1 MQLLQRKDYRFSFFD
16 GMCAHVYGTLISGV
30 FLTGFALYL
39 HLSEFM
45 IGLLAAIPALVTLFQ
60 LPGSYYICR
69 NGGRKKVAYR
79 AAAAARLLWLPL
91 LAVGLLPV
99 WGQTASGI
107 LFVAIYLVSHAFAQV
122 SYLAWIS
129 WTSDLVPDE
138 IRGTFFGKRNMLCG
152 IAGMA
157 AVLIFGNLVDIF
169 KQQLGRSDLAVAVP
183 ILAAVIFG
191 MLSLHYMNR
200 ISESAPAPEP
210 ANGVLQKLAGPF
222 KEMNFRRFLVF
233 AFSWNFSIFF
243 AAPFF
248 ALYYLRD
255 LNYSYGFVAL
265 LTTVGA
271 VLDLVGMRVWGSI
284 SDRVKNK
291 AVIRLAG
298 WGVVFLPALWVV
310 VRPADVL
317 IPIMLQ
323 VVSGGFWSG
332 VNLCTHNLLL
342 RLSPQA
348 GKVWFISA
356 YSIIAGLGAAL
367 APIIGGVLLTVLST
381 RLPASP
387 AGGLIPLHYIFI
399 ASTVMRILS
408 LQLLARV
415 REPQENSLRQM
426 LISIGSFGRPN
437 PVLRLHAALRPF
449 LLRSLRRTG
458 K

>member
-1 MQLLQRKDYRFSFFD
+1 MQLLHCKDYRFSFFD

-39 HLSEFM
+39 QLSEFM

-79 AAAAARLLWLPL
+79 AAAVARLLWLPL
-91 LAVGLLPV
+91 LAVGLAPV
-99 WGQTASGI
+99 FGATTNGI
-107 LFVAIYLVSHAFAQV
+107 LFIAIFLVSHAFAQV

-152 IAGMA
+152 IAGIA
-157 AVLIFGNLVDIF
+157 TVLVFGNLVDIF
-169 KQQLGRSDLAVAVP
+169 RQQLGRSDLAVGVP
-183 ILAAVIFG
+183 ILAAVLFG

-200 ISESAPAPEP
+200 ISECAPAPEP
-210 ANGVLQKLAGPF
+210 ASGVLQKLAGPF
-222 KEMNFRRFLVF
+222 REMNFRRFLLF

-265 LTTVGA
+265 LTTVGS
-271 VLDLVGMRVWGSI
+271 VLDLIGMRVWGSI
-284 SDRVKNK
+284 SDKVKNK

-310 VRPADVL
+310 VRPEDVL
-317 IPIMLQ
+317 IPIVLQ
-323 VVSGGFWSG
+323 IISGGFWSG

-342 RLSPQA
+342 RISPQA

-356 YSIIAGLGAAL
+356 YSITAGLGAAL
-367 APIIGGVLLTVLST
+367 APILAGVILTVLNT
-381 RLPASP
+381 RLPAGP
-387 AGGLIPLHYIFI
+387 AGGLIPLHYIFL

-408 LQLLARV
+408 LQLFGRV

-426 LISIGSFGRPN
+426 LNNLGGIGRAG
-437 PVLRLHAALRPF
+437 VALRMQA
-449 LLRSLRRTG
+449 LLRPLVNRRLRRAG